1 MDLVVLLL
9 LAKVIGY
16 MLKIKGLHPIV
27 GHVIAGLVLGP
38 YVLKVVYPSIELETI
53 ASVSLLLL
61 LFYTGLTTN
70 FRELRRRGKAIV
82 TMGLS
87 GVAATFAVTYMLLYI
102 IGVKGLPAVF
112 IAVALSNTATE
123 TVAAAVAYAGGR
135 DIRTLIVG
143 ASFVDDVIAAF
154 VISVV
159 ASLAIGKTNIVHVSI
174 ATVAFMF
181 AVFILSHLL
190 ATKFTIVY
198 RAMSRDYFTFASF
211 SLMIAFSF
219 ALIAYMLGLS
229 VLIGA
234 YLAGL
239 LIGRGREFH
248 DPLIKTKVVLSEFI
262 EDLSSFLEVLFIPMF
277 FAYIGLLISVN
288 QVSIQLFA
296 TALIAAILGK
306 IIGCTPIA
314 ISSLK
319 DKRKGFAA
327 GVAMTGR
334 GALETAL
341 LKLGLDS
348 GIINVSQYSTIILVA
363 LATAVLAPLL
373 YSIVYRE

>member
-1 MDLVVLLL
+1 
-9 LAKVIGY
+9 
-16 MLKIKGLHPIV
+16 ML
-27 GHVIAGLVLGP
+27 
-38 YVLKVVYPSIELETI
+38 
-53 ASVSLLLL
+53 
-61 LFYTGLTTN
+61 
-70 FRELRRRGKAIV
+70 
-82 TMGLS
+82 
-87 GVAATFAVTYMLLYI
+87 
-102 IGVKGLPAVF
+102 
-112 IAVALSNTATE
+112 
-123 TVAAAVAYAGGR
+123 
-135 DIRTLIVG
+135 
-143 ASFVDDVIAAF
+143 
-154 VISVV
+154 
-159 ASLAIGKTNIVHVSI
+159 
-174 ATVAFMF
+174 
-181 AVFILSHLL
+181 AVFILSRLL

-288 QVSIQLFA
+288 QVSILLFA
-296 TALIAAILGK
+296 AALMAAILGK

-314 ISSLK
+314 MSSLK

-348 GIINVSQYSTIILVA
+348 GIINISQYSTIILVA

-373 YSIVYRE
+373 YSVVYRE